1 MTNRNAFPAKLSLR
15 VLVLLGLLLLNGC
28 AVVSVKEKGAT
39 EADFARRSDVLSTG
53 RLSADASANLAIA
66 GLVAETCQREPE
78 PCSAVLREA
87 VSEEAWLA
95 TTAEVRAL
103 RMQAT
108 SGRDAMQAAPEIAAH
123 EAIDV
128 ARWAYAYLFHTART
142 PEQRVFELRQERVL
156 RLYNRAVEVAAQA
169 MFKLARERGQTPS
182 QVQNVHNLRMGVEL
196 HGFDDERGTM
206 PESLLASDTL
216 GFENLRAVV
225 RRDGF
230 GSNLVAVFP
239 RRVDGVA
246 PDPAFVE
253 TAKATSAVG
262 VVVSDAIVEDVETD
276 EGAGLAEVAASAE
289 ADQVIEAAEAQ
300 AAAMAASA
308 LVAPRATPEN
318 PPFRDTRF
326 LSVTSTLGFKGDT
339 LADVLASED
348 VTLDV
353 YNPYHFDHKTIA
365 GRTVPLAANFSA
377 AYGVW
382 LARSELARLSLSSLL
397 RPKQQRPFAPR
408 VYLNQPYDP
417 DKRVIVLVHGLASS
431 PEAWVNLANELLGE
445 SELRDHYRIWQV
457 FYPTNMGILA
467 SRARIDEA
475 LRITFTHFDPEG
487 THRASREAVLVG
499 HSMGG
504 VISRLLV
511 SDSGGQVLL
520 RSLQGLPPDQ
530 AAALAKEPRVRE
542 LAIFEPLPYVG
553 RAVFLAAPHRG
564 AELSDAWPIRV
575 LRRAIRLPFNVVN
588 DAADL
593 FKRNSLDEA
602 TLQQVGFRAGRPTT
616 GPDDLSPG
624 SLFMQ
629 ATSDLPIKPGL
640 PFHTIVGWRDTSI
653 PLAQS
658 SDGAVPFASAHLEGA
673 VSEKAVPSGH
683 SVQETPGAIMELRRI
698 LRLDMEASATP

>member
-1 MTNRNAFPAKLSLR
+1 MTDCTSIPATPWLR
-15 VLVLLGLLLLNGC
+15 MLALICLALLNGC
-28 AVVSVKEKGAT
+28 AVVSVKEKGAA
-39 EADFARRSDVLSTG
+39 EADFARRADVLSTG

-66 GLVAETCQREPE
+66 GLLVENCQREPE
-78 PCSAVLREA
+78 PCAAVLRQA
-87 VSEEAWLA
+87 LSEEAWLA

-108 SGRDAMQAAPEIAAH
+108 GGRDAMQAAPEVAAH

-128 ARWAYAYLFHTART
+128 ARWAYAYLFLTQRT

-156 RLYNRAVEVAAQA
+156 RLYNRAVEVTAQA
-169 MFKLARERGQTPS
+169 LFKLARERGQTPS
-182 QVQNVHNLRMGVEL
+182 QVQNVHNLRLGVKL

-216 GFENLRAVV
+216 GFENLRAVF

-239 RRVDGVA
+239 RRVDGMAADSVVLETAAVA
-246 PDPAFVE
+246 PVVE
-253 TAKATSAVG
+253 TVDVVAVAG
-262 VVVSDAIVEDVETD
+262 TDQAIDA
-276 EGAGLAEVAASAE
+276 AEVDAT
-289 ADQVIEAAEAQ
+289 
-300 AAAMAASA
+300 AMAASV
-308 LVAPRATPEN
+308 LPAPRATPDN

-326 LSVTSTLGFKGDT
+326 LSVTSTLGFKGET

-353 YNPYHFDHKTIA
+353 FNPYHFDQKTIA

-397 RPKQQRPFAPR
+397 RPKQERPFAPR

-417 DKRVIVLVHGLASS
+417 DKRVVVLIHGLASS

-445 SELRDHYRIWQV
+445 SELRDHYQIWQV
-457 FYPTNMGILA
+457 FYPTNLGILA

-475 LRITFTHFDPEG
+475 LRITFNHFDPEG
-487 THRASREAVLVG
+487 VNRASQQAVLVG

-511 SDSGGQVLL
+511 SDSGDQVLQ
-520 RSLQGLPPDQ
+520 RSLQGLPPDR
-530 AAALAKEPRVRE
+530 AAALAQEPRVQE
-542 LAIFEPLPYVG
+542 LGVFEPLPYVG

-564 AELSDAWPIRV
+564 AELNDAWPVRV
-575 LRRAIRLPFNVVN
+575 LRRAIRLPFEVLN
-588 DAADL
+588 DAGDL

-602 TLQQVGFRAGRPTT
+602 TLQQVGFRAGRPST

-624 SLFMQ
+624 SLFMK
-629 ATSDLPIKPGL
+629 ATSDLPISPGV
-640 PFHTIVGWRDTSI
+640 PFHTIVGVRDPSV

-658 SDGAVPFASAHLEGA
+658 SDGAVPYASAHLPDA
-673 VSEKAVPSGH
+673 VSEKAIIPSGH

-698 LRLDMEASATP
+698 LRLDMEGSATP